1 MLTNLDAVEFETC
14 TIGPLVLTTPV
25 LRKLGLRE
33 IVDRHC
39 PIAERADMG
48 HGLVAELLVQCRLT
62 EPTALYDMP
71 EWATRY
77 GITGLYPALAAAG
90 QLNDDRVG
98 RLLDVLY
105 AQRAVIWGELIGR
118 AARLYGVEFRRL
130 HADSAP
136 IKFAGAFAEQ
146 ADIAGVPRLE
156 PGYNPQGEWV
166 QQLKLFALATGDGG
180 LPVWFEAL
188 NGGAGDSPQY
198 VPQFAAFCEHARLAT
213 LLPLHEVIVIGDRKM
228 PTVENQLAWLR
239 LGVSYIGPVTMQETH
254 RETLR
259 ELLQAGQTWRELPY
273 VAQRDAKKER
283 SERTVYAG
291 LSHTVHMTD
300 PESGI
305 QYAVRHL
312 YIRSSAL
319 ATHAAQRRQ
328 VEMSAIEREIQR
340 IQKLVNKYDY
350 TTPEI
355 IVQRVQQKA
364 FKKRAAQRYFTLE
377 VRVHTDRPTA
387 PLELCYTLDHAS
399 VRQEAELDGVYLVV
413 AGGAVASWEDAA
425 VFQEWKGQ
433 YKVEHCFRLTNQ
445 LFLVGPLF
453 LKSATRIA
461 SLLFLIMVGCLVAG
475 LLERQVRQALSARQE
490 PIRGLM
496 PEGRDTLR
504 PTIRRILKAF
514 AQYSLVI
521 VRNQAG
527 VIVAQQFA
535 KLNAVQE
542 QILQVLEIAH
552 PAAVFG

>member
-1 MLTNLDAVEFETC
+1 MLTNLDDVEFETC

-39 PIAERADMG
+39 PIAEQADMG
-48 HGLVAELLVQCRLT
+48 HGLVAELVVQCRLT

-77 GITGLYPALAAAG
+77 GITGLYPALTAAG

-146 ADIAGVPRLE
+146 AAVEGVPCLE

-198 VPQFAAFCEHARLAT
+198 VPQFEAFCEHARLASW
-213 LLPLHEVIVIGDRKM
+213 LPLHEVIVIGDRKM

-259 ELLQAGQTWRELPY
+259 DLLKAGQTWRELPY

-291 LSHTVHMTD
+291 LSHTVQVTD

-305 QYAVRHL
+305 QYLVRHL

-328 VEMSAIEREIQR
+328 AEMTAIEREIQR
-340 IQKLVNKYDY
+340 IQQLVNKYDY

-355 IVQRVQQKA
+355 IAQRVQQKA
-364 FKKRAAQRYFTLE
+364 FKKRAAQRYFALE

-387 PLELCYTLDHAS
+387 PLELCYTVDHAR
-399 VRQEAELDGVYLVV
+399 VRQEAELDGVYLLV
-413 AGGAVASWEDAA
+413 AGGVVASWEDAA
-425 VFQEWKGQ
+425 VLQEWKGQ

-453 LKSATRIA
+453 LKTAARIA
-461 SLLFLIMVGCLVAG
+461 SLLFLIMVGCLAAG
-475 LLERQVRQALSARQE
+475 LLERQVRQALTARQE

-504 PTIRRILKAF
+504 PTIPRILKAF

-527 VIVAQQFA
+527 VIVAQQFG
-535 KLNAVQE
+535 KLNAVQA
-542 QILQVLEIAH
+542 QILQVLEMAH

>member
-1 MLTNLDAVEFETC
+1 MLTNLDDVEFETC

-39 PIAERADMG
+39 PIAEQADMG
-48 HGLVAELLVQCRLT
+48 HGLVAELVVQCRLT

-77 GITGLYPALAAAG
+77 GITGLYPALTAAG

-146 ADIAGVPRLE
+146 AAVEGVPCLE

-198 VPQFAAFCEHARLAT
+198 VPQFEAFCEHARLASW
-213 LLPLHEVIVIGDRKM
+213 LPLHEVIVIGDRKM

-259 ELLQAGQTWRELPY
+259 DLLKAGQTWRELPY

-291 LSHTVHMTD
+291 LSHTVQVTD

-305 QYAVRHL
+305 QYLVRHL

-328 VEMSAIEREIQR
+328 AEMTAIEREIQR
-340 IQKLVNKYDY
+340 IQQLVNKYDY

-355 IVQRVQQKA
+355 IAQRVQQKA
-364 FKKRAAQRYFTLE
+364 FKKRAAQRYFALE

-387 PLELCYTLDHAS
+387 PLELCYTVDHAR
-399 VRQEAELDGVYLVV
+399 VRQEAELDGVYLLV

-425 VFQEWKGQ
+425 VLQEWKGQ

-453 LKSATRIA
+453 LKTAARIA

-475 LLERQVRQALSARQE
+475 LLERQVRQALTARQE

-504 PTIRRILKAF
+504 PTIPRILKAF

-527 VIVAQQFA
+527 VIVMQQFG
-535 KLNAVQE
+535 KLNAVQA
-542 QILQVLEIAH
+542 QILQVLEMAH

>member
-1 MLTNLDAVEFETC
+1 MLTNLDDVEFETC

-39 PIAERADMG
+39 PIAEQADMG
-48 HGLVAELLVQCRLT
+48 HGLVAELVVQCRLT

-77 GITGLYPALAAAG
+77 GITGLYPALTAAG

-146 ADIAGVPRLE
+146 AAVEGVPCLE

-198 VPQFAAFCEHARLAT
+198 VPQFEAFCEHARLASW
-213 LLPLHEVIVIGDRKM
+213 LPLHEVIVIGDRKM

-259 ELLQAGQTWRELPY
+259 DLLKAGQTWRELPY

-291 LSHTVHMTD
+291 LSHTVQVTD
-300 PESGI
+300 PESSI
-305 QYAVRHL
+305 QYLVRHL

-328 VEMSAIEREIQR
+328 AEMTAIEREIQR
-340 IQKLVNKYDY
+340 IQQLVNKYDY

-355 IVQRVQQKA
+355 IAQRVQQKA
-364 FKKRAAQRYFTLE
+364 FKKRAAQRYFALE

-387 PLELCYTLDHAS
+387 PLELCYTVDHAR
-399 VRQEAELDGVYLVV
+399 VRQEAELDGVYLLV

-425 VFQEWKGQ
+425 VLQEWKGQ

-453 LKSATRIA
+453 LKTAARIA
-461 SLLFLIMVGCLVAG
+461 SLLFLIMVGCLAAG
-475 LLERQVRQALSARQE
+475 LLERQVRQALTARQE

-504 PTIRRILKAF
+504 PTIPRILKAF

-527 VIVAQQFA
+527 VIVAQQFG
-535 KLNAVQE
+535 KLNAVQA
-542 QILQVLEIAH
+542 QILQVLEMAH

>member
-1 MLTNLDAVEFETC
+1 MLTNLDDVEFETC

-39 PIAERADMG
+39 PIAEQADMG

-77 GITGLYPALAAAG
+77 GITGLYPALTAAG

-146 ADIAGVPRLE
+146 AEIEGVPRLE

-198 VPQFAAFCEHARLAT
+198 VPQFEAFCEHARLAT
-213 LLPLHEVIVIGDRKM
+213 WLPLHEVIVIGDRKM

-239 LGVSYIGPVTMQETH
+239 LGVSYIGPVSMQETH

-259 ELLQAGQTWRELPY
+259 ELLKAGQTWRELPY
-273 VAQRDAKKER
+273 VAQRDAKKQPH
-283 SERTVYAG
+283 ERTVYAG
-291 LSHTVHMTD
+291 LSHTVPLTD
-300 PESGI
+300 PASGI
-305 QYAVRHL
+305 QYPVQHL

-328 VEMSAIEREIQR
+328 AEMTAIEREIQR

-355 IVQRVQQKA
+355 IAQRVQQKA

-387 PLELCYTLDHAS
+387 PLELCYTVDHAR
-399 VRQEAELDGVYLVV
+399 VRQEAKLDGVYLLV

-425 VFQEWKGQ
+425 VLQEWKGQ

-453 LKSATRIA
+453 LKTAARIA

-475 LLERQVRQALSARQE
+475 LLERQVRQALTARQE

-504 PTIRRILKAF
+504 PTIPRILKAF

-527 VIVAQQFA
+527 VIVAQQFG
-535 KLNAVQE
+535 KLNAVQA

>member
-1 MLTNLDAVEFETC
+1 MLTNLDDVEFETC
-14 TIGPLVLTTPV
+14 MIGPLVLTTPV

-39 PIAERADMG
+39 PIAEQADMG
-48 HGLVAELLVQCRLT
+48 HGLVAELVVQCRLT

-77 GITGLYPALAAAG
+77 GITGLYPALTAAG

-146 ADIAGVPRLE
+146 AAVEGVPCLE

-198 VPQFAAFCEHARLAT
+198 VPQFEAFCEHARLASW
-213 LLPLHEVIVIGDRKM
+213 LPLHEVIVIGDRKM

-259 ELLQAGQTWRELPY
+259 DLLKAGQTWRELPY

-291 LSHTVHMTD
+291 LSHTVQVTD

-305 QYAVRHL
+305 QYLVRHL

-328 VEMSAIEREIQR
+328 AEMTAIEREIQR
-340 IQKLVNKYDY
+340 IQQLVNKYDY

-355 IVQRVQQKA
+355 IAQRVQQKA
-364 FKKRAAQRYFTLE
+364 FKKRAAQRYFALE

-387 PLELCYTLDHAS
+387 PLELCYTVDHAR
-399 VRQEAELDGVYLVV
+399 VRQEAELDGVYLLV

-425 VFQEWKGQ
+425 VLQEWKGQ

-453 LKSATRIA
+453 LKTAARIA

-475 LLERQVRQALSARQE
+475 LLERQVRQALTARQE

-504 PTIRRILKAF
+504 PTIPRILKAF

-527 VIVAQQFA
+527 VIVAQQFG
-535 KLNAVQE
+535 KLNAVQA
-542 QILQVLEIAH
+542 QILQVLEMAH

>member
-1 MLTNLDAVEFETC
+1 MLTNLNDVEFETR
-14 TIGPLVLTTPV
+14 TIGPLVLTSPV
-25 LRKLGLRE
+25 LHKLGLRE

-39 PIAERADMG
+39 PIAEQADMG
-48 HGLVAELLVQCRLT
+48 HGLVAELVVQCRLT

-77 GITGLYPALAAAG
+77 GISGLYPALTAAG

-136 IKFAGAFAEQ
+136 IKFAGVFAEQ
-146 ADIAGVPRLE
+146 AEIEGVPRLE

-188 NGGAGDSPQY
+188 NGGDGDSPQY
-198 VPQFAAFCEHARLAT
+198 VPQFEAFCEHARLAT

-239 LGVSYIGPVTMQETH
+239 LDVSYIGPLTMQETH

-259 ELLQAGQTWRELPY
+259 DLLKAGQTWRELPY
-273 VAQRDAKKER
+273 VAQRDAQKAR

-291 LSHTVHMTD
+291 LSHTVHVTD

-305 QYAVRHL
+305 QYPVRHL

-328 VEMSAIEREIQR
+328 AEMTAIEREIQR

-355 IVQRVQQKA
+355 IAQRVQQKA

-377 VRVHTDRPTA
+377 VRVHTDCATV
-387 PLELCYTLDHAS
+387 PLELWYTVDHAR
-399 VRQEAELDGVYLVV
+399 VRQEAELDGVYLLV

-425 VFQEWKGQ
+425 VLQEWKGQ

-453 LKSATRIA
+453 LKTAARIA

-504 PTIRRILKAF
+504 PTIPRILKAF

-521 VRNQAG
+521 VRNPAG
-527 VIVAQQFA
+527 VIVAQQFG
-535 KLNAVQE
+535 KLNPVQA
-542 QILQVLEIAH
+542 QILRVLEIAN

>member
-1 MLTNLDAVEFETC
+1 MLTNLNDVEFETR

-25 LRKLGLRE
+25 LHKLGLRE

-39 PIAERADMG
+39 PIAEQADMG

-77 GITGLYPALAAAG
+77 GITGLYPALTAAG

-146 ADIAGVPRLE
+146 AESEGVPRLE

-166 QQLKLFALATGDGG
+166 QQLKLFALATGDGC

-198 VPQFAAFCEHARLAT
+198 VPQFEAFCEHARLAT

-239 LGVSYIGPVTMQETH
+239 LGVSYIGPLTMQETH
-254 RETLR
+254 CETLR
-259 ELLQAGQTWRELPY
+259 ELLKAGQTWCELPY

-291 LSHTVHMTD
+291 LSHTVQVTD

-305 QYAVRHL
+305 QYPVRHL

-328 VEMSAIEREIQR
+328 AEMSAIEREIQR

-355 IVQRVQQKA
+355 IAQRVQQKA

-387 PLELCYTLDHAS
+387 PLELCYTVDHAR
-399 VRQEAELDGVYLVV
+399 VQQDAELDGVYLLV

-425 VFQEWKGQ
+425 VLQEWKGQ

-453 LKSATRIA
+453 LKTAARIA

-475 LLERQVRQALSARQE
+475 LLERQVRQALAARQE
-490 PIRGLM
+490 PIHGLM

-504 PTIRRILKAF
+504 PTIPRILKAF

-542 QILQVLEIAH
+542 QILQVLEIAN

>member
-1 MLTNLDAVEFETC
+1 MLTNLDDVEFETC
-14 TIGPLVLTTPV
+14 MIGPLVLTTPV

-39 PIAERADMG
+39 PIAEQADMG
-48 HGLVAELLVQCRLT
+48 HGLVAELVVQCRLT

-77 GITGLYPALAAAG
+77 GITGLYPALTAAG

-146 ADIAGVPRLE
+146 AAVEGVPCLE

-198 VPQFAAFCEHARLAT
+198 VPQFEAFCEHARLASW
-213 LLPLHEVIVIGDRKM
+213 LPLHEVIVIGDRKM

-259 ELLQAGQTWRELPY
+259 DLLKAGQTWRELPY

-291 LSHTVHMTD
+291 LSHTVQVTD
-300 PESGI
+300 PESSI
-305 QYAVRHL
+305 QYLVRHL

-328 VEMSAIEREIQR
+328 AEMTAIEREIQR
-340 IQKLVNKYDY
+340 IQQLVNKYDY

-355 IVQRVQQKA
+355 IAQRVQQKA
-364 FKKRAAQRYFTLE
+364 FKKRAAQRYFALE

-387 PLELCYTLDHAS
+387 PLELCYTVDHAR
-399 VRQEAELDGVYLVV
+399 VRQEAELDGVYLLV

-425 VFQEWKGQ
+425 VLQEWKGQ

-453 LKSATRIA
+453 LKTAARIA

-475 LLERQVRQALSARQE
+475 LLERQVRQALTARQE

-504 PTIRRILKAF
+504 PTIPRILKAF

-527 VIVAQQFA
+527 VIVAQQFG
-535 KLNAVQE
+535 KLNAVQA
-542 QILQVLEIAH
+542 QILQVLEMAH

>member
-1 MLTNLDAVEFETC
+1 MLTNLDDVEFETC

-39 PIAERADMG
+39 PIAEQADMG
-48 HGLVAELLVQCRLT
+48 HGLVAELVVQCRLT

-77 GITGLYPALAAAG
+77 GITGLYPALTAAG

-146 ADIAGVPRLE
+146 AAVEGVPCLE

-198 VPQFAAFCEHARLAT
+198 VPQFEAFCEHARLASW
-213 LLPLHEVIVIGDRKM
+213 LPLHEVIVIGDRKM

-259 ELLQAGQTWRELPY
+259 DLLKAGQTWRELPY

-291 LSHTVHMTD
+291 LSHTVQVTD

-305 QYAVRHL
+305 QYLVRHL

-328 VEMSAIEREIQR
+328 AEMTAIEREIQR
-340 IQKLVNKYDY
+340 IQQLVNKYDY

-355 IVQRVQQKA
+355 IAQRVQQKA
-364 FKKRAAQRYFTLE
+364 FKKRAAQRYFALE

-387 PLELCYTLDHAS
+387 PLELCYTVDHAR
-399 VRQEAELDGVYLVV
+399 VRQEAELDGVYLLV

-425 VFQEWKGQ
+425 VLQEWKGQ

-453 LKSATRIA
+453 LKTAARIA

-475 LLERQVRQALSARQE
+475 LLERQVRQALTARQE

-504 PTIRRILKAF
+504 PTIPRILKAF

-527 VIVAQQFA
+527 VIVTQQFG
-535 KLNAVQE
+535 KLNAVQA
-542 QILQVLEIAH
+542 QILQVLEMAH

>member
-1 MLTNLDAVEFETC
+1 MLTNLEDVEFETC

-39 PIAERADMG
+39 PIAEQADMG

-77 GITGLYPALAAAG
+77 GITGLYPALTAAG

-146 ADIAGVPRLE
+146 AESEGVPRLE

-213 LLPLHEVIVIGDRKM
+213 WLPLHEVIVIGDRKM

-259 ELLQAGQTWRELPY
+259 DLLKAGQTWRELPY
-273 VAQRDAKKER
+273 VAQRDAQKER
-283 SERTVYAG
+283 SARTVYAG

-300 PESGI
+300 PETRYPVSG
-305 QYAVRHL
+305 
-312 YIRSSAL
+312 
-319 ATHAAQRRQ
+319 T
-328 VEMSAIEREIQR
+328 
-340 IQKLVNKYDY
+340 
-350 TTPEI
+350 
-355 IVQRVQQKA
+355 
-364 FKKRAAQRYFTLE
+364 
-377 VRVHTDRPTA
+377 
-387 PLELCYTLDHAS
+387 AS
-399 VRQEAELDGVYLVV
+399 VHSLQRLGHARGT
-413 AGGAVASWEDAA
+413 AA
-425 VFQEWKGQ
+425 TSGDDR
-433 YKVEHCFRLTNQ
+433 H
-445 LFLVGPLF
+445 
-453 LKSATRIA
+453 
-461 SLLFLIMVGCLVAG
+461 
-475 LLERQVRQALSARQE
+475 
-490 PIRGLM
+490 
-496 PEGRDTLR
+496 
-504 PTIRRILKAF
+504 
-514 AQYSLVI
+514 
-521 VRNQAG
+521 
-527 VIVAQQFA
+527 
-535 KLNAVQE
+535 
-542 QILQVLEIAH
+542 
-552 PAAVFG
+552 

>member
-1 MLTNLDAVEFETC
+1 MLTNLDDVEFETC

-39 PIAERADMG
+39 PIAEQADMG
-48 HGLVAELLVQCRLT
+48 HGLVAELVVQCRLT

-77 GITGLYPALAAAG
+77 GITGLYPALTAAG

-146 ADIAGVPRLE
+146 AAVEGVPCLE

-198 VPQFAAFCEHARLAT
+198 VPQFEAFCEHARLASW
-213 LLPLHEVIVIGDRKM
+213 LPLHEVIVIGDRKM

-259 ELLQAGQTWRELPY
+259 DLLKAGQTWRELPY

-291 LSHTVHMTD
+291 LSHTVQVTD

-305 QYAVRHL
+305 QYLVRHL

-328 VEMSAIEREIQR
+328 AEMTAIEREIQR
-340 IQKLVNKYDY
+340 IQQLVNKYDY

-355 IVQRVQQKA
+355 IAQRVQQKA
-364 FKKRAAQRYFTLE
+364 FKKRAAQRYFALE

-387 PLELCYTLDHAS
+387 PLELCYTVDHAR
-399 VRQEAELDGVYLVV
+399 VRQEAELDGVYLLV

-425 VFQEWKGQ
+425 VLQEWKGQ

-453 LKSATRIA
+453 LKTAARIA

-475 LLERQVRQALSARQE
+475 LLERQVRQALTARQE

-504 PTIRRILKAF
+504 PTVPRILKAF

-527 VIVAQQFA
+527 VIVAQQFG
-535 KLNAVQE
+535 KLNAVQA
-542 QILQVLEIAH
+542 QILQVLEMAH